1 MFADGGTRPPPALRL
16 GLRFVHG
23 LGSRARDHLRSARE
37 AGLFQSVEEVV
48 ARSGLGPA
56 ELRVLAE
63 AGAFESLWPGRRDA
77 LWEVLRQ
84 SRGDAGPLARRSV
97 NHAVRLPPMSAFE
110 RVLADY
116 RTTGLSPGAHPI
128 SFLRE
133 ELDRRGVLSADALR
147 EQAAGKRVRVG
158 GLVICRQRPGTARG
172 VMFITLEDETGFA
185 NFVVMPDLSEQL
197 RSVLRMP
204 LLVLDGVVEREGA
217 VVNVLVRGA
226 EGIDLSGRRIRGQS
240 RDFR

>member
-1 MFADGGTRPPPALRL
+1 
-16 GLRFVHG
+16 
-23 LGSRARDHLRSARE
+23 
-37 AGLFQSVEEVV
+37 VV
-48 ARSGLGPA
+48 ARSGLGPP

-97 NHAVRLPPMSAFE
+97 RPARRLPAMSEFE

-128 SFLRE
+128 SFLRA
-133 ELDRRGVLSADALR
+133 ELTRRGVLSARALEGR
-147 EQAAGKRVRVG
+147 RNGERVG
-158 GLVICRQRPGTARG
+158 VAGLVICRQRPGTAKG

-185 NFVVMPDLSEQL
+185 NFVVMPDLRKRL
-197 RSVLRMP
+197 RGVLRAP
-204 LLVLDGVVEREGA
+204 LLLLEGVMEREGA
-217 VVNVLVRGA
+217 VINVLVRGA
-226 EGIDLSGRRIRGQS
+226 EALDLAGRQIRGQS